1 MEIKRV
7 IDDDRLLRFTL
18 SDAEL
23 FEAQKEY
30 RLKMA
35 IQSIHDQLGGLVKDN
50 PPDGK
55 MLIIHHMKGS
65 TKCTAADVRRF
76 LSDDNAVVKAAK
88 EFVETPTHDG
98 SLQTLDKSY
107 LLGITTSAFG
117 NTEK

>member
-18 SDAEL
+18 SDKEL

-30 RLKMA
+30 RLNMT

-50 PPDGK
+50 PPDNK

-76 LSDDNAVVKAAK
+76 LSDEDAVMKTAK
-88 EFVETPTHDG
+88 EFVETPAYDG
-98 SLQTLDKSY
+98 GLKTLDKSY
-107 LLGITTSAFG
+107 LMGLATSKFG
-117 NTEK
+117 EAG